1 MSVKNVFIQVA
12 SFHGIAEAE
21 KDTRKGK
28 RYDLEK
34 LEFFNNYEENVH
46 EIVDRLLR
54 HDPPPDSY
62 HYFYLYEPKLRK
74 VVYADY
80 WTKIIQRACYN
91 ALNPILR
98 KGYIFDSHSC
108 VPDHGQLSAMQR
120 VAEWVNYA
128 DKGYSKCYYLKMDAE
143 KFFYRIDHEILMKIL
158 RKKISDLDMLWLL
171 EHYICHASKAFGLPF
186 GIKSPMDIPDSEML
200 WDVGVPI
207 GGGLS
212 HTYGNLYVD
221 PFDQIIKREWRLP
234 YYARYMDD
242 MIIIHPDK
250 DVLHKVRKFAE
261 EFFRDELRLRLNEK
275 TAIRPLN
282 QGIEFV
288 GYRIF
293 PGHVSIRKST
303 SLRMKRHLRQVM
315 DDYRDGELSFE
326 KARETVM
333 SYKAMMK
340 HVNCD
345 ALEKH
350 IFENF
355 VLTHN
360 KED

>member
-1 MSVKNVFIQVA
+1 
-12 SFHGIAEAE
+12 
-21 KDTRKGK
+21 
-28 RYDLEK
+28 
-34 LEFFNNYEENVH
+34 
-46 EIVDRLLR
+46 
-54 HDPPPDSY
+54 
-62 HYFYLYEPKLRK
+62 
-74 VVYADY
+74 
-80 WTKIIQRACYN
+80 
-91 ALNPILR
+91 
-98 KGYIFDSHSC
+98 
-108 VPDHGQLSAMQR
+108 MQR

-128 DKGYSKCYYLKMDAE
+128 DRGYNKCYYLKMDIE
-143 KFFYRIDHEILMKIL
+143 KFFYRIDHSVLMKIL
-158 RKKISDLDMLWLL
+158 KKKIGDLDMLWLL
-171 EHYICHASKAFGLPF
+171 EHYLCHASKAFGLPL
-186 GIKSPMDIPDSEML
+186 GAKSPLDIPDSEML
-200 WDVGVPI
+200 WDVGIPI

-212 HTYGNLYVD
+212 HMYGNLYVN
-221 PFDQIIKREWRLP
+221 PFDQIVKREWRMH

-250 DVLHKVRKFAE
+250 ELLHKVKKFAGE
-261 EFFRDELRLRLNEK
+261 YFQDELKLRLNEK